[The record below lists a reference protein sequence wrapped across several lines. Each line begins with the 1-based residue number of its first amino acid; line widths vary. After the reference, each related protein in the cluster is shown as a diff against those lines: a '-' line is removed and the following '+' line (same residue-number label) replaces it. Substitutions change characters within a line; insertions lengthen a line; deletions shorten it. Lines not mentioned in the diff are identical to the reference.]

1 MFVEYLHSVNRAGS
15 LCLCGNYSE
24 GKGFFIRKVPW
35 EQEKRERRIPAVDL
49 ALKGFEGWVEAV
61 LVEMEEG
68 NRGKVRSERL

>member
-1 MFVEYLHSVNRAGS
+1 M
-15 LCLCGNYSE
+15 
-24 GKGFFIRKVPW
+24 PW